1 VDGRRSPGMDID
13 EVELTIPEPV
23 VDLLPADG
31 ENAARDMERAV
42 AGFERHVNATIETA
56 DDEAEVAAEVLDV
69 VEHLEARME
78 TYDDFVPEL
87 RAWGQSPAY
96 AIAWRDLYADLIRQ
110 LTSHEGLADHLE
122 REGNR
127 RLVDDGIRLS
137 DLKE

>member
-1 VDGRRSPGMDID
+1 MDGRRSPGMDID

-127 RLVDDGIRLS
+127 RLVGDGIRLS